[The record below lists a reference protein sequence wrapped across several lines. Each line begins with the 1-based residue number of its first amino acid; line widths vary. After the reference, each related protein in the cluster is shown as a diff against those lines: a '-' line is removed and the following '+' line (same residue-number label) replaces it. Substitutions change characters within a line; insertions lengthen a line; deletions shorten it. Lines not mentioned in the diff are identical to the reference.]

1 MKKKC
6 EGCLGLTMGE
16 RMKKRRGQ
24 SKSMAAGVKAD
35 PSKLY
40 VRDF

>member
-6 EGCLGLTMGE
+6 EGCIGLPMAD
-16 RMKKRRGQ
+16 RMKRRRGQ
-24 SKSMAAGVKAD
+24 SKSMADGLKAD